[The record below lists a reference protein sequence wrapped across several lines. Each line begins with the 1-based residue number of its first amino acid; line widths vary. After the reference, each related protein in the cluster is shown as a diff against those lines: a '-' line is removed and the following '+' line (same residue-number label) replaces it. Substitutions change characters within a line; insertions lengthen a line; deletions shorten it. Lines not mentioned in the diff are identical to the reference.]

1 MALASEYYKEK
12 IDFADFHA
20 KFDAFCAPVPILLS
34 FIVPKFQ
41 VRISAEKLKKI
52 DVLILSIG

>member
-41 VRISAEKLKKI
+41 VRISAEK
-52 DVLILSIG
+52 